1 MKGEPMDKIE
11 KCIDEVVN
19 VTWRDMEMMT
29 DVIADKYNI
38 PIKERYKVQRGV
50 IEDFVTYGKLA
61 IKILDTIKEI
71 QENDN

>member
-1 MKGEPMDKIE
+1 MNNIE

-19 VTWRDMEMMT
+19 ATLRYMEMMT

-38 PIKERYKVQRGV
+38 PINERYKVNRGV
-50 IEDFVTYGKLA
+50 IKDFVTYGKLA
-61 IKILDTIKEI
+61 IKISDTIKEI